1 MRYTMLTWA
10 MVIGFAISCSDDEE
24 KPYQCTDCALTPEAV
39 AANDNSGKGIYKG
52 LFVGSS
58 GTIKFNIANSGSTID
73 AVLIL
78 NDVTIP
84 LTTTATYDIA
94 NGFEGYFTNSTSGVS
109 IGFYVTADGLDY
121 AVFDLEIDGHPDAM
135 IEVVK
140 ELSTALVKVF
150 EGTYSG
156 DGNGTFNMLVRGSE
170 WEVLIDEGYLF
181 SGAIDEGGNL
191 SCDFDDCEFI
201 EVTGKI
207 IGDMASGNWSS
218 NFDDDNGKWK
228 AERTL

>member
-1 MRYTMLTWA
+1 M
-10 MVIGFAISCSDDEE
+10 I
-24 KPYQCTDCALTPEAV
+24 
-39 AANDNSGKGIYKG
+39 
-52 LFVGSS
+52 
-58 GTIKFNIANSGSTID
+58 
-73 AVLIL
+73 LIL
-78 NDVTIP
+78 DGVTIP

-94 NGFEGYFTNSTSGVS
+94 NGFEGYFTNSTSSVS

-156 DGNGTFNMLVRGSE
+156 DGNGAFNMLAKGSE

-207 IGDMASGNWSS
+207 IGDTASGNWSS